1 MQLIMHLIDK
11 KETLVEDMTLGL
23 NRSVKYAS
31 IIKKTN

>member
-23 NRSVKYAS
+23 NLAMKHSS
-31 IIKKTN
+31 ILTKTN